1 MVFLKLNGFEF
12 TVKEDI
18 SVLEACKFVGIK
30 IPRFCYHETL
40 SIAGNCRMCLVRTVK
55 TDIILNNS
63 LIDKNVDLD
72 YLKTINAKFN
82 HQFLK
87 KDIEVEEEEAKED
100 IFIISCLTPVES
112 NMSIVSNDPIIKKIR
127 EEIIEFLLLNHPLDC
142 PICDQGGECDLQ
154 DQTKA
159 FGSIRSKFISNKVG
173 VEDKNFGFFIKSV
186 MTRCIHC
193 TRCVRF
199 SSEIAGVDF
208 FGTLNRGG
216 NTEIGL
222 YSNSSFFNSEIS
234 GNVIDLCPVGALT
247 SKPYTFKAR
256 PWELK
261 SLETLDLTDGV
272 GSNTYTH
279 FSESEI
285 LRIIPKY
292 NSEINN
298 SIISDKARFIYDV
311 GNFEKLNSN
320 IDTILKINKI
330 KNIVKKE
337 KLLILISEEIN
348 FESLNLL
355 KKAENSYPNIRIR
368 YLNNKSYLLEKSNV
382 FLNEAVSIK
391 TIETSKSSI
400 FMVATNP
407 KIEASIINARIR
419 SLTLLDYF
427 QVYSLGFKFESNL
440 KDSFLNFNI
449 NEFILFIEGKSKAL
463 SSLFIHSYR
472 PLFIINS
479 SLSTRGFDF
488 LKIKSFLNSVNPSL
502 VFIKIETYN
511 NSGITNYINF
521 KSVNTN
527 DIRNY
532 NNFLF
537 LNCKESNFV
546 KKVCFK
552 YKNTNIFWLNPF
564 SFSSTFKKVNTLI
577 SKNIYEETGT
587 YFNLE
592 FRPQISYKIFKN
604 TNKYSLFDIL
614 IELFSFSNV
623 KYNYNSFISEFLQS
637 SELFEEN
644 TYKPYLFNILKLV
657 KKNNRLMLLKDF
669 KLKPEV
675 SDFFKGSFLTEKSKN
690 MLNAA
695 RHFRIK
701 NSNFF

>member
-55 TDIILNNS
+55 TDIVLNNS
-63 LIDKNVDLD
+63 LIDKTVDLD

-82 HQFLK
+82 PEFLK
-87 KDIEVEEEEAKED
+87 NDIQVEEEEAKED

-159 FGSIRSKFISNKVG
+159 FGSNRTKFISNKVG

-261 SLETLDLTDGV
+261 SLETLDLTDGI

-298 SIISDKARFIYDV
+298 SIISDKARFIYDIC
-311 GNFEKLNSN
+311 NFEKLNSN

-330 KNIVKKE
+330 KTLVKKE
-337 KLLILISEEIN
+337 KILILISEEIN
-348 FESLNLL
+348 FECLNLL
-355 KKAENSYPNIRIR
+355 KKAENSYPNIHIR

-419 SLTLLDYF
+419 ALTFLDYF

-449 NEFILFIEGKSKAL
+449 NEFIIFIEGKSKAL
-463 SSLFIHSYR
+463 SSLFISSYR

-521 KSVNTN
+521 KSLNTK
-527 DIRNY
+527 DLQNY
-532 NNFLF
+532 NNILF
-537 LNCKESNFV
+537 LNCKESNIV
-546 KKVCFK
+546 KQVCFN

-564 SFSSTFKKVNTLI
+564 SFSSTLKKVNTLI

-604 TNKYSLFDIL
+604 KNKYSLFDIL

-637 SELFEEN
+637 AELFEEN
-644 TYKPYLFNILKLV
+644 TYKPYLFNILKPV
-657 KKNNRLMLLKDF
+657 KKNNHFMLLKDF

>member
-55 TDIILNNS
+55 TDIVLNSS

-100 IFIISCLTPVES
+100 LFIISCLTPVES

-298 SIISDKARFIYDV
+298 SIITDKARFIYDI

-479 SLSTRGFDF
+479 SFGLLTISLIFTKVNLTSTNLSETF
-488 LKIKSFLNSVNPSL
+488 LTMNSATSD
-502 VFIKIETYN
+502 
-511 NSGITNYINF
+511 
-521 KSVNTN
+521 NTN
-527 DIRNY
+527 G
-532 NNFLF
+532 
-537 LNCKESNFV
+537 SV
-546 KKVCFK
+546 K
-552 YKNTNIFWLNPF
+552 
-564 SFSSTFKKVNTLI
+564 
-577 SKNIYEETGT
+577 
-587 YFNLE
+587 
-592 FRPQISYKIFKN
+592 
-604 TNKYSLFDIL
+604 
-614 IELFSFSNV
+614 
-623 KYNYNSFISEFLQS
+623 
-637 SELFEEN
+637 
-644 TYKPYLFNILKLV
+644 
-657 KKNNRLMLLKDF
+657 
-669 KLKPEV
+669 
-675 SDFFKGSFLTEKSKN
+675 
-690 MLNAA
+690 
-695 RHFRIK
+695 
-701 NSNFF
+701 